1 MNKKRYTSDLTD
13 EEWAIFEP
21 LIPPA
26 KHGGRP
32 RTANMREVV
41 NAIFYVL
48 KTGCQWAN
56 LPKDFPPYSTV
67 FDYYNHWRKDKTW
80 QGLNDSLREQVRQAE
95 GRESTAS
102 AAILDSQSVK
112 TTEKG
117 GRAAMTAPSRSK
129 AASGSSWSIRSECS

>member
-1 MNKKRYTSDLTD
+1 MKRKRYTSDLTD
-13 EEWAIFEP
+13 AEWAILEP

-26 KHGGRP
+26 KPGGRP
-32 RTANMREVV
+32 RTTAMREVL

-56 LPKDFPPYSTV
+56 LPGDFPPYSTV
-67 FDYYNHWRKDKTW
+67 FDYYTQWRKNKVW
-80 QGLNDSLREQVRQAE
+80 QRLNDALREQVRVEE
-95 GRESTAS
+95 GRQISPS

-117 GRAAMTAPSRSK
+117 GHVALTE
-129 AASGSSWSIRSECS
+129 AS

>member
-1 MNKKRYTSDLTD
+1 MKQKRYTSDLTD
-13 EEWAIFEP
+13 EEWVIVEA

-26 KHGGRP
+26 KRGGRR
-32 RTANMREVV
+32 RTTNMREVL

-48 KTGCQWAN
+48 KTGCQWVN

-67 FDYYNHWRKDKTW
+67 FMYYNQWRKDHTW
-80 QGLNDSLREQVRQAE
+80 QHLNDTLRERLRQAE
-95 GRESTAS
+95 GKEPTPS

-117 GRAAMTAPSRSK
+117 AHGAMMAPSRSR
-129 AASGSSWSIRSECS
+129 AASASSWSIR